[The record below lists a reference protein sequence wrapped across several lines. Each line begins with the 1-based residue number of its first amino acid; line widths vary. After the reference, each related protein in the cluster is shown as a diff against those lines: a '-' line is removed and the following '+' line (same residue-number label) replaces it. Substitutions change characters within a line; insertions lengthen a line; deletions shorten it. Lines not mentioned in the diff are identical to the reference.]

1 MASVSRNKGPVSVPK
16 ICTLGPESYAAWRTS
31 EIGVITDQLERNLVL
46 GLLDDVRG
54 CRVLDVGCGDGELAV
69 ELWRRGA
76 SVTGIDAS
84 NSMIDAATLRAHQ
97 HNADIALGVAVVQ
110 DLPFP
115 PQSFDIIV
123 AVTVLCFVEDAA
135 PVFREMARV
144 LRPGGRLVIGELGK
158 WSSWAAQRRIRGWL
172 GSPLW
177 RHARFRTGWELR
189 ALAEEAGFVIET
201 VRGAIYYPRWR
212 LAARLMRHCDPFFGR
227 LGTVGAAFLALS
239 MIKPKPSS

>member
-1 MASVSRNKGPVSVPK
+1 MSPDAESGSKV
-16 ICTLGPESYAAWRTS
+16 CALGPEAYSAWRAS
-31 EIGVITDQLERNLVL
+31 QIGAITDQVERRVI
-46 GLLDDVRG
+46 LDFLDEVRER
-54 CRVLDVGCGDGELAV
+54 RVLDLGCGDGELAI
-69 ELWRRGA
+69 ELWKRGA
-76 SVTGIDAS
+76 RIVGIDAS
-84 NSMIDAATLRAHQ
+84 NSMIDAAKLRARQ
-97 HNADIALGVAVVQ
+97 HNADIVFGVAIAQ

-115 PQSFDIIV
+115 RESFDAVV

-158 WSSWAAQRRIRGWL
+158 WSSWAVQRRIRGWL

-177 RHARFRTGWELR
+177 RQGRFRTEHELR
-189 ALAEEAGFVIET
+189 ALAEQAGFDVKS

-212 LAARLMRHCDPFFGR
+212 FAARLLWRCDPFFER

-239 MIKPKPSS
+239 AVKQRQGG